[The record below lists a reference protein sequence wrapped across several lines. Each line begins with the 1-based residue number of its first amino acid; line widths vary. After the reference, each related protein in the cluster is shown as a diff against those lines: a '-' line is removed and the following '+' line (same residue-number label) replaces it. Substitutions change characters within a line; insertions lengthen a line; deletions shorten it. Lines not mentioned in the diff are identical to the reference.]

1 MVSSRSVV
9 LKLLRPGVSFPT
21 RRFAG
26 AADRARLSPQDRAF
40 AQELLYG
47 VIRKSRTLDALYR
60 PLLKH
65 EKMSPSVRWV
75 LRMGT
80 YQLCFMDR
88 VPDHAAVNETLSVAG
103 PVIGGGRRFVNA
115 VLRNLQRQRGAD
127 PQKYDQDAF
136 QSSAQDELDQ
146 LAIEHSFPTE
156 LVEDWF
162 EDVGKE
168 KALGRMTAFNQR
180 PSMALRVNPLK
191 ADRDSVLQALQEAEI
206 AAEAGKAEQS
216 ILLLDGSRN
225 PTTLPG
231 FPEGH
236 FSVQDQTSQESLALA
251 APKKGEKVLDLC
263 AAPGGKAF
271 AAFESMGGEGTV
283 LACDVAAERLEKMK
297 PEIERLGH
305 QGIQTGTVAPDG
317 ANLPQEEW
325 DLIVLDVPCS
335 NTGVLGKRPEARWRF
350 SDDELGRVL
359 STQALISKTAAR
371 IAVPNTRILWSTC
384 SLEGEENHEGAE
396 ALAAAT
402 GRTIAEAQL
411 FEPDQSRSGGY
422 AALLVP

>member
-21 RRFAG
+21 RRFSH

-88 VPDHAAVNETLSVAG
+88 VPDHAAVNETLSAAG
-103 PVIGGGRRFVNA
+103 PAIGGGRRFVNA
-115 VLRNLQRQRGAD
+115 VLRNLQRQREAD

-136 QSSAQDELDQ
+136 QSSAQDEMDQ
-146 LAIEHSFPTE
+146 LAIEYSFPTD

-168 KALGRMTAFNQR
+168 KALGRMAAFNQR

-191 ADRDSVLQALQEAEI
+191 ADRDSVLQALQEAEVT
-206 AAEAGKAEQS
+206 AEAGKAEQS
-216 ILLLDGSRN
+216 ILLLDGPRN
-225 PTTLPG
+225 PATLPG

-236 FSVQDQTSQESLALA
+236 FSIQDQTSQESLALA

-271 AAFESMGGEGTV
+271 AAFEAMGGEGTV

-350 SDDELGRVL
+350 SDDELDRIL

-371 IAVPNTRILWSTC
+371 IAAPNTRILWSTC
-384 SLEGEENHEGAE
+384 SLEGEENHEAAE
-396 ALAAAT
+396 ALAEAT

-411 FEPDQSRSGGY
+411 FEPDQTRSGGY